1 MNDILIFKNPQFGEV
16 RTAGTADNP
25 MFCLSD
31 VCKACGLSTNGI
43 SRRLQ
48 DDVISNHPIVDSLGR
63 TQQALF
69 VNEDGLYDVILDSR
83 KPEARQFR
91 KWITSEVLPS
101 IRKSGGYMVDH
112 ADETDDELM
121 ARALRIANETLERAK
136 RKAEQMERENKR
148 LQCDNEV
155 KQGQIETLQ
164 PDADYTRKTLA
175 STTTWNTNIIAK
187 EMGMSAVTL
196 NKRLEM
202 IGVQYKQHGVWVL
215 SCRYTGK
222 GYTENQTYPYI
233 KSDGS
238 VGTRIQMEWTENG
251 RRFLHTLHNNGK
263 I

>member
-1 MNDILIFKNPQFGEV
+1 MNEVLIFNSPQFGDI

-25 MFCLSD
+25 LFCLAD
-31 VCKACGLSTNGI
+31 VCRALGLSAKGVNQ
-43 SRRLQ
+43 RLG
-48 DDVISNHPIVDSLGR
+48 DEVISNYPIVDSLGR
-63 TQQALF
+63 KQQALF

-83 KPEARQFR
+83 KPEARKFR

-155 KQGQIETLQ
+155 KQGQIEALQ

-215 SCRYTGK
+215 SCSYTGK

>member
-1 MNDILIFKNPQFGEV
+1 MI
-16 RTAGTADNP
+16 
-25 MFCLSD
+25 
-31 VCKACGLSTNGI
+31 
-43 SRRLQ
+43 
-48 DDVISNHPIVDSLGR
+48 
-63 TQQALF
+63 
-69 VNEDGLYDVILDSR
+69 
-83 KPEARQFR
+83 
-91 KWITSEVLPS
+91 
-101 IRKSGGYMVDH
+101 DH

-155 KQGQIETLQ
+155 KQGQIEALQ

-215 SCRYTGK
+215 SCSYTGK

>member
-1 MNDILIFKNPQFGEV
+1 MNEVLIFNSPQFGDI

-25 MFCLSD
+25 LFCLAD
-31 VCKACGLSTNGI
+31 VCRALGLSAKGVNQ
-43 SRRLQ
+43 RLG
-48 DDVISNHPIVDSLGR
+48 DEVISNYPIVDSLGR
-63 TQQALF
+63 KQQALF

-83 KPEARQFR
+83 KPEARKFR

-101 IRKSGGYMVDH
+101 IRKSGGYMIDH

-155 KQGQIETLQ
+155 KQGQIEALQ

-215 SCRYTGK
+215 SCSYTGK

>member
-136 RKAEQMERENKR
+136 RKTEQMERENKR
-148 LQCDNEV
+148 LQCENEV
-155 KQGQIETLQ
+155 KQGQIEALQ

-215 SCRYTGK
+215 SCSYTGK